1 MPENEMEFKSR
12 GANVEAAIESGLSH
26 LGVPREDVEIDILD
40 EGSRGILGIGSRDA
54 VVLLRVRRRE
64 VDADIPASIV
74 EEPPVPVEPM
84 TEYPLPPSPIGATE
98 EPPAHLAEAEV
109 VAPAPEDEDW
119 ETEAQVAVEVIGD
132 LLGKM
137 GIGRQ
142 SVTWRLS
149 SEDDLSGQRVII
161 VDVASGDD
169 LGLLIGSRGE
179 TLDALQYLARLIVG
193 NRLQKRASF
202 QIDVDG
208 YRDRRAAALARLAER
223 MAGKAIKSAR
233 PVTLEPMPAS
243 ERRVIH
249 MALRESAHVYTES
262 TGTGDQR
269 RVRIYP
275 K

>member
-1 MPENEMEFKSR
+1 
-12 GANVEAAIESGLSH
+12 
-26 LGVPREDVEIDILD
+26 
-40 EGSRGILGIGSRDA
+40 LGIGSRDA
-54 VVLLRVRRRE
+54 VVLLRVLPRE
-64 VDADIPASIV
+64 VAADVPAPV
-74 EEPPVPVEPM
+74 VDEPQIAAEAEPI

-98 EPPAHLAEAEV
+98 EPPAHLVEAEAEV
-109 VAPAPEDEDW
+109 FSPEPEGEDL
-119 ETEAQVAVEVIGD
+119 ESEAQVAVEVIAE

-137 GIGRQ
+137 GVGQQ

-149 SEDDLSGQRVII
+149 GEDELSGQRVVI
-161 VDVASGDD
+161 VDVASDD
-169 LGLLIGSRGE
+169 NPGLLIGSRGE
-179 TLDALQYLARLIVG
+179 TLDAMQYLARLIAG

-202 QIDVDG
+202 QVDVDG

-223 MAGKAIKSAR
+223 MAGKAIKNAR

-249 MALRESAHVYTES
+249 MTLRESPHVYTES

-269 RVRIYP
+269 RVRIFP